1 LSLFSSS
8 SPPIL
13 FILSC
18 SAKLHNMVRYKP
30 QKVTKRKRTKRRTKD
45 LDQIWDE
52 LHNPHQNTQLKKI
65 IRKKNVKMDLPG
77 FGKFYCAVCEYVSLS
92 LSLSLTH
99 RNLLFTLQKRKQV
112 HFIILTSFLLFFS
125 FLRQSLFCE
134 CSGEGRS

>member
-1 LSLFSSS
+1 MSLFSSS

-92 LSLSLTH
+92 HSQEPPLHTSKEKTSPFH
-99 RNLLFTLQKRKQV
+99 NSHILLAF
-112 HFIILTSFLLFFS
+112 LFF
-125 FLRQSLFCE
+125 LETVVIL
-134 CSGEGRS
+134 